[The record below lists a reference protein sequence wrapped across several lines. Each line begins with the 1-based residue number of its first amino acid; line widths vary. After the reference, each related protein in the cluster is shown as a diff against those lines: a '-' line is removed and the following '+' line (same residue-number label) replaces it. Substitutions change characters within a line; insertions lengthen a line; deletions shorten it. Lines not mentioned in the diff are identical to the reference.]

1 MVENS
6 MVMPT
11 GVNTNRNRQRRVV
24 FYGRVSSEHEAQL
37 SALENQIQWY
47 DDIATRHQ
55 NWMVLRKYVDEGITG
70 TQAKKRPA
78 FLQMIQDAKQ
88 KKFDLIVTREVCR
101 FARNTVDTLV
111 VTRDLKNYGV
121 EVYFVEDNI
130 WTMDGDGELRLT
142 IMATLAQEESRKTS
156 ERVRAGQK
164 ISRDKGVLY
173 GNGNILGYDR
183 DKNTGTYVINA
194 EQAETVKMIY
204 DLYCAGMG
212 MSQIRD
218 EMIRRHRKDSSGLVR
233 WENSKISRI
242 LHNSTYKGYPAYL
255 KSRRNNFLDQKI
267 IRNRDE
273 DSYMYV
279 KGDFEPIISEEQW
292 ERCKQI
298 REQRKRKVHYFSL
311 DGDVIHTAGI
321 HASGDVWVKKLK
333 CRCGYRMR
341 RNKWRKNKNG
351 DIIYGYKCY
360 NQLNNGSKGVRDE
373 AGIDPGRTCDLREI
387 CDWKLELMA
396 RHIFSGLWGNR
407 KDILYEVSSLYQVG
421 VREGRRQTDALKDR
435 LNQDIA
441 KLDEKMKRLT
451 RMRLEDEISKEEFL
465 EYKSEI
471 EKDREKIVQQRLA
484 FEAGVETGTDSESIE
499 GKIQNFLLQ
508 KMDFTEHYVDRDIIS
523 QFVDTVIPR
532 SETCYEWYMDFDLI
546 EKPNEKKKMV
556 WSFKIDYNEAKTYR
570 KEREG
575 MLRPNQWEDLIV
587 RVYI

>member
-1 MVENS
+1 M
-6 MVMPT
+6 T
-11 GVNTNRNRQRRVV
+11 NTIFKNNTKIGNPYDFLDRNRHRKMV
-24 FYGRVSSEHEAQL
+24 FYGRVSTEHEAQMA
-37 SALENQIQWY
+37 ALENQIEWY
-47 DDIATRHQ
+47 DDQAKHHP
-55 NWMVLRKYVDEGITG
+55 NWEVLNKYIDEGITG

-78 FLQMIQDAKQ
+78 FLQMIEDAK
-88 KKFDLIVTREVCR
+88 KGKFDLIVTREVCR

-111 VTRDLKNYGV
+111 TTRELKNIGV

-156 ERVRAGQK
+156 ERVKAGQH
-164 ISRDKGVLY
+164 ISRQQGMVY
-173 GNGNILGYDR
+173 GRGNILGYNR
-183 DKNTGTYVINA
+183 KAKSTYTINP

-360 NQLNNGSKGVRDE
+360 NQLNNGSKSVRDE
-373 AGIDPGRTCDLREI
+373 AGIDPGRACDLREI

-421 VREGRRQTDALKDR
+421 VHEGRRQTDALKDR

-471 EKDREKIVQQRLA
+471 EKEREKVVQQRLA
-484 FEAGVETGTDSESIE
+484 FEAGVETRTDSDSVE

-523 QFVDTVIPR
+523 
-532 SETCYEWYMDFDLI
+532 
-546 EKPNEKKKMV
+546 
-556 WSFKIDYNEAKTYR
+556 
-570 KEREG
+570 
-575 MLRPNQWEDLIV
+575 
-587 RVYI
+587 

>member
-1 MVENS
+1 

-421 VREGRRQTDALKDR
+421 VHEGRRQTDALKDR

-471 EKDREKIVQQRLA
+471 EKEREKIVQQRIA
-484 FEAGVETGTDSESIE
+484 FEAGVETRTDSESIE